1 MFRSSKLA
9 RHEKGTGSGLVICK
23 MIIEAHGGKIS
34 VESEEGK
41 ETTFSFT
48 LPVGTDPQGPANGET
63 QMLLK

>member
-1 MFRSSKLA
+1 
-9 RHEKGTGSGLVICK
+9 

-63 QMLLK
+63 RMLLK